1 MSRSGKRQSSA
12 SRQPETQRDS
22 APTKG
27 GATAD
32 QGAED
37 GRKEMADLRGTPRFF
52 EYWNRMDAVN
62 WMGVRIV
69 QSADGHAVAEFAP
82 EKHHRGAGVG
92 GRAVTGAAQA
102 YIFDF
107 VTGAAVASLTHGTT
121 PQVTVKLEVTYHHP
135 AYDAPLTFEARVQSA
150 GRQIVFVEATCTDA
164 NGQVCSRA
172 NAIYRRFERRIPP
185 PAAEDAAS
193 ETTE

>member
-1 MSRSGKRQSSA
+1 MKTGTVARQ
-12 SRQPETQRDS
+12 ETQEGH
-22 APTKG
+22 TE
-27 GATAD
+27 T
-32 QGAED
+32 
-37 GRKEMADLRGTPRFF
+37 ADLRGTPRFF
-52 EYWNRMDAVN
+52 EYWNRMDPVN

-69 QSADGHAVAEFAP
+69 QSADGRAVAEFEP

-121 PQVTVKLEVTYHHP
+121 PQVTVKLDVTYHHP

-150 GRQIVFVEATCTDA
+150 GRQIVFVEAMCTDA
-164 NGQVCSRA
+164 NGQICSRA
-172 NAIYRRFERRIPP
+172 NAIYRRFERRLPP
-185 PAAEDAAS
+185 EPVEEAAAD
-193 ETTE
+193 TDG